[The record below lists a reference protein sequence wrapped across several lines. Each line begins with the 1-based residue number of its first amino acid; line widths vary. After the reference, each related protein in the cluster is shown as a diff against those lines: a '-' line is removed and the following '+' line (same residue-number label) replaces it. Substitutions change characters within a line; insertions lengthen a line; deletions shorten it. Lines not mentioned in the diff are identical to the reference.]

1 MKSGV
6 RIETLAKR
14 WLDRT
19 VEFDPVGATY
29 MGIHKGDRLMPDGT
43 LRAAVREIAEHR
55 KLLADFLHIPSAGLS
70 REQKIDRELAIQ
82 TLRQRLFRYEVLQ
95 QWKSMPEAAFVV
107 GDSLYPFL
115 VRDFA
120 PMKTK
125 MKSVLARMRAIPRYV
140 EQTKERLTDPVRV
153 WVETAI
159 RILAGTHSLVSLVLD
174 AGRGA
179 LGAKDRAALAKA
191 AEGVRSSINS
201 FVRWLEKDVLP
212 RSRDEFAIG
221 PKNFATLIRLRR
233 LGLTP
238 AEILEF
244 GQRQLRIAKE
254 KIAETARLIDPSAT
268 VEQVRARVRAKCPAT
283 FAEAVTAVR
292 TACAEARRF
301 VVERGFASVP
311 DNESLEIVE
320 TPEFIRP
327 LIPFGAYMSP
337 GRFEKKQGG
346 LYFVTPVPDGSAA
359 MEEHNYA
366 ALKNMSVHEAYPG
379 HHLQLV
385 CANRNESLVRV
396 FADGMELCEGWAHY
410 CEERVKEMGFDDTP
424 EARLVQLIDVA
435 WRAARIVIDVKLSSG
450 EMGFDEAVVFL
461 SEHTGIEREPARVEV
476 TRYTMSPGY
485 QLSYLLGREMVK
497 DFRRELERKLGS
509 GFSERRFH
517 DAILYSGTLPMNIMR
532 KEVVRRLKC
541 PGKSRMIAAL

>member
-1 MKSGV
+1 MKSGA

-29 MGIHKGDRLMPDGT
+29 LGIHKGDGLMPDGT
-43 LRAAVREIAEHR
+43 QRAVLREIAEDR
-55 KLLADFLHIPSAGLS
+55 KLCADFRRVPSAGLS
-70 REQKIDRELAIQ
+70 PEQKIDRELAIQ
-82 TLRQRLFRYEVLQ
+82 TLKLRLFRYEVLQ

-107 GDSLYPFL
+107 GDSLYPFM

-120 PMKTK
+120 PMK
-125 MKSVLARMRAIPRYV
+125 SRLRSALARMRAIPRYV
-140 EQTKERLTDPVRV
+140 EQTKERLTAPVKV

-159 RILAGTHSLVSLVLD
+159 RILAGTHSLVALVVD
-174 AGRGA
+174 AGRGVF
-179 LGAKDRAALAKA
+179 GARDQSALARA
-191 AEGVRSSINS
+191 AEGVRSSMNS
-201 FVRWLEKDVLP
+201 FVSWLEKDVLP
-212 RSRDEFAIG
+212 RAREEFAIG
-221 PKNFATLIRLRR
+221 PKNFANLTRLRR

-238 AEILEF
+238 AEIFEF
-244 GQRQLRIAKE
+244 GERQLKSAKE
-254 KIAETARLIDPSAT
+254 KIAETARLIDPSAS

-283 FAEAVTAVR
+283 FKEAINAVR
-292 TACAEARRF
+292 GACAEAKRF
-301 VVERGFASVP
+301 VVEHGFASVP
-311 DNESLEIVE
+311 DDESLEIVE

-337 GRFEKKQGG
+337 GRFDKKQAG
-346 LYFVTPVPDGSAA
+346 LYFVTPVPDGSVA
-359 MEEHNYA
+359 MQEHNYA

-410 CEERVKEMGFDDTP
+410 CEERVKELGFDDTP

-450 EMGFDEAVVFL
+450 EMGFDEAVAFL
-461 SEHTGIEREPARVEV
+461 SEQTGIEREPARVEV

-509 GFSERRFH
+509 DFSERQFH
-517 DAILYSGTLPMNIMR
+517 DAILYAGTLPMNIMR
-532 KEVVRRLKC
+532 KEVARRLK
-541 PGKSRMIAAL
+541 KSSR